1 MKKIL
6 VIGGGPAGI
15 FAALNS
21 KNENTE
27 VCLIE
32 RNSKIGRKLA
42 ITGKGRCNIT
52 NDKDISEFF
61 PEINRN
67 ANFCYSPLYT
77 YTNNNLMDYFQNRG
91 LKIKTERGGRVFPK
105 SDNSFDV
112 IDTLRNDLIKNDIEI
127 TPDTFV
133 NEIYKNNK
141 FLVNTN
147 NGTFQSDALIIAS
160 GGISYPQTGS
170 DGSLFK
176 VIKSLGHSIQT
187 LMPSLVPIELKD
199 NWIDSLSGVTLKNVS
214 LKTFYKNKLI
224 ADEFGEMLFTH
235 TGISGPITLKTS
247 TFLDEG
253 KDYKL
258 SLDLKPALDFD
269 ELDLRI
275 QNDFK
280 KYANKDFK
288 NALGDLTINALIPFI
303 IKFSKIDPNK
313 VVHQITKKERHTLVS
328 VFKDFPLTYKSLK
341 EAKYGIITRGG
352 VSVNEINPSTMESKI
367 IEDLYFAGE
376 VIDVD
381 ANTGGYNLQFA
392 FSSGYLAGYSCG
404 GKL

>member
-1 MKKIL
+1 MKNIL

-21 KNENTE
+21 KNSNTR
-27 VCLIE
+27 VSLIE

-77 YTNNNLMDYFQNRG
+77 YTNSSLMEYFKGKG
-91 LKIKTERGGRVFPK
+91 LKLKSERGGRVFPK

-112 IDTLRNDLIKNDIEI
+112 IDTLRNDLIRNDIEI
-127 TPDTFV
+127 ISDTIVTKISKDEKFH
-133 NEIYKNNK
+133 IYTNK
-141 FLVNTN
+141 RSYTA
-147 NGTFQSDALIIAS
+147 DAIIIAS

-176 VIKSLGHSIQT
+176 CIEELGHT
-187 LMPSLVPIELKD
+187 VEELKPSLVPIELSD
-199 NWIDSLSGVTLKNVS
+199 EWIESVAGVTLKNVS
-214 LKTFYKNKLI
+214 LKTYYKNKLFV
-224 ADEFGEMLFTH
+224 DEFGELLFTH

-247 TFLDEG
+247 TCLDNNM
-253 KDYKL
+253 DYSL

-269 ELDLRI
+269 ELDSRI

-288 NALGDLTINALIPFI
+288 NALGDLTINALIPLI
-303 IKFSKIDPNK
+303 INFSKIDPNK
-313 VVHQITKKERHTLVS
+313 VVHQITKEERHNLVK
-328 VFKDFPLTYKSLK
+328 VFKEFPLTYKSLK

-352 VSVNEINPSTMESKI
+352 VCVNEINPSTMESKLVD
-367 IEDLYFAGE
+367 DLYFAGE

-381 ANTGGYNLQFA
+381 ANTGGYNLQLA
-392 FSSGYLAGYSCG
+392 FSTGYLAGYSCG
-404 GKL
+404 GKK